1 MIYDCGWTWKFE
13 PHFEGSS
20 KGVWHHFL
28 PRYADGMWLS
38 QAYLQLRPLAA
49 LSLGDP
55 SILALDHLRNAWS
68 PCPLSLPFTF
78 APWLRHRK
86 VGLVE
91 SIHEIQQSQQV
102 WPLVLMIHQSLT
114 SLKDDILH
122 HITSYD
128 IILHHITS
136 YYIILHH
143 IYPIYHIFLLLSTEL
158 WPRPGQRGDLCRQVA
173 NTDAVVRATLLE
185 DAATKCA
192 NGPCR
197 S

>member
-1 MIYDCGWTWKFE
+1 
-13 PHFEGSS
+13 
-20 KGVWHHFL
+20 
-28 PRYADGMWLS
+28 MWLS

-122 HITSYD
+122 HITSYY

-136 YYIILHH
+136 YYII
-143 IYPIYHIFLLLSTEL
+143 
-158 WPRPGQRGDLCRQVA
+158 
-173 NTDAVVRATLLE
+173 
-185 DAATKCA
+185 
-192 NGPCR
+192 
-197 S
+197 

>member
-1 MIYDCGWTWKFE
+1 
-13 PHFEGSS
+13 
-20 KGVWHHFL
+20 
-28 PRYADGMWLS
+28 MWLS
-38 QAYLQLRPLAA
+38 PAYLQLRPLAA
-49 LSLGDP
+49 LALGDP

-122 HITSYD
+122 HLTSSY

-136 YYIILHH
+136 YIMYHIPYIIPLVEHRT
-143 IYPIYHIFLLLSTEL
+143 LTAAGTTRRSLSAS
-158 WPRPGQRGDLCRQVA
+158 GQHRCRGAGHSAGGRGHEMRQW
-173 NTDAVVRATLLE
+173 TL
-185 DAATKCA
+185 
-192 NGPCR
+192 
-197 S
+197 